1 MSLPNIIYFWKPQHK
16 YGFLSNWF
24 NSNIYIDDKT
34 ITFINSEQYFMWK
47 KLKFFDPDNIQLE
60 YTLLSSTNSKF
71 IKNCGRK
78 VRYFDQSKWDDI
90 KYSFMKEAVY
100 LKFSQNE
107 KLKLLLL
114 NTKQYMLVEAS
125 PFDYIW
131 GIGISMEDSVRGVKW
146 KGQNLLGKILME
158 VREQLKNEN

>member
-1 MSLPNIIYFWKPQHK
+1 
-16 YGFLSNWF
+16 
-24 NSNIYIDDKT
+24 
-34 ITFINSEQYFMWK
+34 
-47 KLKFFDPDNIQLE
+47 
-60 YTLLSSTNSKF
+60 
-71 IKNCGRK
+71 
-78 VRYFDQSKWDDI
+78 
-90 KYSFMKEAVY
+90 MKEAVY

-146 KGQNLLGKILME
+146 KGQNLLGKVLME